1 MFKLFAVRNL
11 NFMTSMNGIAAV
23 APKILNL
30 TPSQLQQQAK
40 ITADILRSGEVV
52 ATPTDTIYGLAALA
66 NTTKAVRKIYDIKG
80 RNQSKPISIC
90 VSNVKEVGLWGNV
103 TISETLLEHLLPGP
117 VTLCFKRSENLNPE
131 LNPDSPIVGI
141 RIPDHPFIREVCRLT
156 QSPLA
161 LTSANI
167 SQGKS
172 TLAVEEFSELYDH
185 LSLIVKCWRQ
195 VNPQQMSMIGCMT
208 YVCITFCRVFILL
221 APVLIW
227 QVNLLHQPTKTIEKW
242 LKYVV
247 LSDLSS

>member
-1 MFKLFAVRNL
+1 MFKLFAAVRNL
-11 NFMTSMNGIAAV
+11 NFMTSMNGVAAV

-103 TISETLLEHLLPGP
+103 TISETLLELLLPGP

-172 TLAVEEFSELYDH
+172 TLAVEE
-185 LSLIVKCWRQ
+185 CWRQ

-208 YVCITFCRVFILL
+208 YVCITFCQVFILL

-227 QVNLLHQPTKTIEKW
+227 QVNLLNQPTKTIEKW

>member
-1 MFKLFAVRNL
+1 
-11 NFMTSMNGIAAV
+11 MTSMNGIAAV

-185 LSLIVKCWRQ
+185 LSLIV
-195 VNPQQMSMIGCMT
+195 NGG
-208 YVCITFCRVFILL
+208 
-221 APVLIW
+221 VLG
-227 QVNLLHQPTKTIEKW
+227 LTEEARLGST
-242 LKYVV
+242 VV
-247 LSDLSS
+247 DLSSPGTYKIIRSGCAEEDTTFKLHKFGLVRQP

>member
-1 MFKLFAVRNL
+1 
-11 NFMTSMNGIAAV
+11 MTSMNGVAAV

-185 LSLIVKCWRQ
+185 LSLIV
-195 VNPQQMSMIGCMT
+195 NGG
-208 YVCITFCRVFILL
+208 
-221 APVLIW
+221 VLG
-227 QVNLLHQPTKTIEKW
+227 LTEEARLGST
-242 LKYVV
+242 VV
-247 LSDLSS
+247 DLSCPGTYRIIRSGCAEEDTTFKLHKFGLVRQP

>member
-1 MFKLFAVRNL
+1 MFKLFAAVRNL
-11 NFMTSMNGIAAV
+11 NFMTSMNGVAAV

-185 LSLIVKCWRQ
+185 LSLIV
-195 VNPQQMSMIGCMT
+195 NGG
-208 YVCITFCRVFILL
+208 
-221 APVLIW
+221 VLG
-227 QVNLLHQPTKTIEKW
+227 LTEEARLGST
-242 LKYVV
+242 VV
-247 LSDLSS
+247 DLSCPGTYRIIRSGCAEEDTTFKLHKFGLVKQP

>member
-1 MFKLFAVRNL
+1 
-11 NFMTSMNGIAAV
+11 MTSMNGVAAV

-103 TISETLLEHLLPGP
+103 TISETLLELLLPGP

-185 LSLIVKCWRQ
+185 LSLV
-195 VNPQQMSMIGCMT
+195 VNGG
-208 YVCITFCRVFILL
+208 
-221 APVLIW
+221 VLG
-227 QVNLLHQPTKTIEKW
+227 LTEEARLGST
-242 LKYVV
+242 VV
-247 LSDLSS
+247 DLSSTGTYRIIRSGCAEEDTTFKLHKFGLVRQP

>member
-1 MFKLFAVRNL
+1 
-11 NFMTSMNGIAAV
+11 MTSMNGVAAV

-185 LSLIVKCWRQ
+185 LSLV
-195 VNPQQMSMIGCMT
+195 VNGG
-208 YVCITFCRVFILL
+208 
-221 APVLIW
+221 VLG
-227 QVNLLHQPTKTIEKW
+227 LTEEARLGST
-242 LKYVV
+242 VV
-247 LSDLSS
+247 DLSCPGTYRIIRSGCAEEDTTFKLHKFGLVRQP